1 MEAVGLSQSAYKA
14 IEKYAKKKNISKQKA
29 ASIIIKE
36 YIASAEKI
44 EREAK
49 KNGFAEK
56 RLDYILSTCKKYS
69 KKDKDGYVH
78 CGAYPFGDSVTCE
91 CKVFQILNWD
101 CDDTEEERE

>member
-44 EREAK
+44 EKEAK
-49 KNGFAEK
+49 KMG
-56 RLDYILSTCKKYS
+56 
-69 KKDKDGYVH
+69 
-78 CGAYPFGDSVTCE
+78 
-91 CKVFQILNWD
+91 
-101 CDDTEEERE
+101 